1 MLKTPLII
9 QNLKDY
15 FGAREEVLMAFL
27 FGSRARNFSHKESDI
42 DLAIYFKPQQGYVE
56 LEKEDARYPQEHEIW
71 LDIERLLGQEVD
83 LIVLNRAPAR
93 ISDSALRGIP
103 VIIKDRK
110 LYWDFMLRVT
120 SEAEDF
126 REFVEEYWKLKQE
139 IHKNAIEKRR

>member
-1 MLKTPLII
+1 MLKTSLIV

-15 FGAREEVLMAFL
+15 FEGRQEVLMVFL
-27 FGSRARNFSHKESDI
+27 FGSRAKNFSHKESDVDI
-42 DLAIYFKPQQGYVE
+42 AVYFKPGQGYIE
-56 LEKEDARYPQEHEIW
+56 FEEEGARYPQEYEIW
-71 LDIERLLGQEVD
+71 LDIERLLRQEVD

-93 ISDSALRGIP
+93 VSDSALRGIP

-110 LYWDFMLRVT
+110 IYWDFMLRVT

-139 IHKNAIEKRR
+139 IYNK